1 VNSLSERVVQAFGAP
16 DRRILTK
23 SARPRQV
30 PRPGGP
36 NGAIMELEF
45 GIFDTFPE
53 AAAADLTAHY
63 EQHVADAAMCEGL
76 GYRYYFFIEHQN
88 ARFPVITSPA
98 VYLGAVAAATRTLR
112 MGAMVFQLPMHHP
125 IRLAQDVAMVD
136 HLSRGR
142 IEFALGY
149 GTRSPEFRP
158 WFADFEHRREIGL
171 EVMEVVQAAWSGKE
185 VTYEGEY
192 FRYKDAVVQPHP
204 FQKPH
209 PPIWVG
215 GHSPTS
221 IAYAAENGFHFAQ
234 NLDAEKTIAAKF
246 KLYREKLLAYPQ
258 HGPTRTLIARHVH
271 VAETDALARK
281 AAEPYMLEGLL
292 GQQGVTR
299 ALNLRPEEKNP
310 EMLEMARLFL
320 ETSKSYDFWI
330 DEGLAFVGSPET
342 VARRIREQQELC
354 GYDIL
359 LAHHQITSMPYEISR
374 RSMQLFGEAVIPQFR
389 KTTVATGA

>member
-1 VNSLSERVVQAFGAP
+1 
-16 DRRILTK
+16 
-23 SARPRQV
+23 
-30 PRPGGP
+30 
-36 NGAIMELEF
+36 MELEF

-53 AAAADLTAHY
+53 ASAADLTAAY
-63 EQHVADAAMCEGL
+63 EEHIADASTCERL
-76 GYRYYFFIEHQN
+76 GYQYYFFIEHQN

-158 WFADFEHRREIGL
+158 WFVDYEHRREIGV
-171 EVMEVVQAAWSGKE
+171 EIMDVVQAAWSGKE
-185 VTYEGEY
+185 VTYSGEY
-192 FRYKDAVVQPHP
+192 FRYENAVVQPHP
-204 FQKPH
+204 YQQPH
-209 PPIWVG
+209 PPIWIG

-221 IAYAAENGFHFAQ
+221 IAYAAEKGFHFAQ
-234 NLDAEKTIAAKF
+234 NLDAEKTIAWKF
-246 KLYREKLLAYPQ
+246 KLYREKLLEHPQ
-258 HGPTRTLIARHVH
+258 TGPKRTMIARHVH
-271 VAETDALARK
+271 VAETDAQARK
-281 AAEPYMLEGLL
+281 TAEPFMLEGLL
-292 GQQGVTR
+292 GQAGVAR
-299 ALNLRPEEKNP
+299 ALSLREEEKTP
-310 EMLEMARLFL
+310 EMLEMARLYL
-320 ETSKSYDFWI
+320 ETAKSYDFWI
-330 DEGLAFVGSPET
+330 DEGLAFVGSPDT

-359 LAHHQITSMPYEISR
+359 LTHHHITTMPHEVSR

-389 KTTVATGA
+389 QAAVAT

>member
-1 VNSLSERVVQAFGAP
+1 MRSGHEARLLEGGDFARLEPPFMDLQFG
-16 DRRILTK
+16 L
-23 SARPRQV
+23 
-30 PRPGGP
+30 
-36 NGAIMELEF
+36 
-45 GIFDTFPE
+45 FDTFSE
-53 AAAADLTAHY
+53 AASEDLTANY
-63 EQHVADAAMCEGL
+63 EQHIADAVRIEAL
-76 GYRYYFFIEHQN
+76 GYEYYFFIEHQN

-112 MGAMVFQLPMHHP
+112 FGAMVFQIPMHHP

-158 WFADFEHRREIGL
+158 WYADFEHRREIGL
-171 EVMEVVQAAWSGKE
+171 EVMDVVRAAWSGEE

-192 FRYKDAVVQPHP
+192 FRFKDAVVQPHP
-204 FQKPH
+204 YQKPH

-221 IAYAAENGFHFAQ
+221 IEYAAKNGYHFAQ
-234 NLDAEKTIAAKF
+234 NLDAEKTMAAKF
-246 KLYREKLLAYPQ
+246 QMFREKLREYA
-258 HGPTRTLIARHVH
+258 HSGPSPRTMIVRHVH
-271 VAETDALARK
+271 VAETDALARQE
-281 AAEPYMLEGLL
+281 AEPYMLEGLL
-292 GQQGVTR
+292 GKGGVQR
-299 ALNLRPEEKNP
+299 ALSLREEEKTP

-330 DEGLAFVGSPET
+330 DEGLALIGSPAT

-354 GYDIL
+354 GHDIFL
-359 LAHHQITSMPYEISR
+359 SGHQIASMPIESIR
-374 RSMQLFGEAVIPQFR
+374 RSIQLFGEAVIPQFR
-389 KTTVATGA
+389 AAAAVA

>member
-1 VNSLSERVVQAFGAP
+1 VA
-16 DRRILTK
+16 
-23 SARPRQV
+23 
-30 PRPGGP
+30 RPGGP
-36 NGAIMELEF
+36 KGAVMDLEF

-53 AAAADLTAHY
+53 AAAADLTAAY
-63 EQHVADAAMCEGL
+63 EGHIADAVTCERL
-76 GYRYYFFIEHQN
+76 GYQYYFFIEHQN

-98 VYLGAVAAATRTLR
+98 VYLGAVAAATHTLR

-158 WFADFEHRREIGL
+158 WFADYEHRREIGI
-171 EVMEVVQAAWSGKE
+171 EIMDVVQAAWSGKE
-185 VTYEGEY
+185 VTYTGEY
-192 FRYKDAVVQPHP
+192 FRFENAVVQPHP
-204 FQKPH
+204 YQQPH
-209 PPIWVG
+209 PPIWIG

-221 IAYAAENGFHFAQ
+221 IAYAAKKGFHFAQ

-246 KLYREKLLAYPQ
+246 KLYREKLLEYPQ
-258 HGPTRTLIARHVH
+258 TEPKRTMIARHVH
-271 VAETDALARK
+271 VADTDAEARK
-281 AAEPYMLEGLL
+281 TAEPFMLEGLL
-292 GQQGVTR
+292 GQAGVAR
-299 ALNLRPEEKNP
+299 ALSLREEEKTP
-310 EMLEMARLFL
+310 EMLEMARLYI

-330 DEGLAFVGSPET
+330 DEGLAFVGSPDT

-359 LAHHQITSMPYEISR
+359 LTHHHITTMPHEISR

-389 KTTVATGA
+389 KTPVAT